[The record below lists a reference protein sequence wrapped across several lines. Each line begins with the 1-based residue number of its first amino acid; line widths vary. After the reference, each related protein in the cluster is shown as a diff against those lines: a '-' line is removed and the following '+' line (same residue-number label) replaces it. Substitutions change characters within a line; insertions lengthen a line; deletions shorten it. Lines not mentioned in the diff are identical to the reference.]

1 MNIYRN
7 ILKTSIGVVL
17 QNKYFWFLG
26 LFSAIFITDV
36 YELLMQ
42 VLGSD
47 ISRGNFL
54 LLNFFSV
61 FFVGLNTGS
70 MLGLMAF
77 VKLIVVLAVFLSF
90 TLLIFW
96 LATVSQVALIKNSA
110 LAADGREHN
119 FEDGMNFASK
129 KFWSVLAYNMIFK
142 VIIYL
147 AFFAVTL
154 PFVYFSFLAN
164 SIFYYIVFAFLF
176 VVFMVLVMIFSFII
190 KYSIAFYVL
199 GEDNFSTSFKKGWN
213 LFWKNWLV
221 SAEMAT
227 ILFVISFFSTLIF
240 VSFAFL
246 SFLPFQYLMTIS
258 VAMQSLSGF
267 ILSLLVGFTII
278 GIIIG
283 LVASILSAFITSSWT
298 NLFLV
303 LNKDGATSKLL
314 RITKKFF

>member
-7 ILKTSIGVVL
+7 ILKTSLGHVL

-54 LLNFFSV
+54 LLNFFSI
-61 FFVGLNTGS
+61 FFVGLNTGT
-70 MLGLMAF
+70 MLSFVAF
-77 VKLIVVLAVFLSF
+77 VKLVVVLAVFLSF
-90 TLLIFW
+90 ILLIFW
-96 LATVSQVALIKNSA
+96 LATISQVALIKNSA
-110 LAADGREHN
+110 LVLGGHSHSL
-119 FEDGMNFASK
+119 EDGMSLGNK
-129 KFWSVLAYNMIFK
+129 KFWPVFGYNLIFK
-142 VIIYL
+142 GIVYL

-154 PFVYFSFLAN
+154 PFVYFSFLAS
-164 SIFYYIVFAFLF
+164 SILYYVVFAFLF
-176 VVFMVLVMIFSFII
+176 VIFMILVIVFSFIV

-199 GEDNFSTSFKKGWN
+199 ENDTFLNSFKKEWH

-227 ILFVISFFSTLIF
+227 ILFIISFFATFIF
-240 VSFAFL
+240 GIFIYLA
-246 SFLPFQYLMTIS
+246 FLPFQYLIS
-258 VAMQSLSGF
+258 ISIAMQSLSGLV
-267 ILSLLVGFTII
+267 LSLLVGFIFV
-278 GIIIG
+278 GIIVG

-298 NLFLV
+298 NLFLI
-303 LNKDGATSKLL
+303 LNKEGATSKLL